1 MNTIEL
7 TISGMTCQ
15 GCVKSVTRVL
25 EALPGVKR
33 TDVAIGRATVEFD
46 PAVQN
51 ADKLRSAIEDAGF
64 DVA

>member
-25 EALPGVKR
+25 EALPGVKH

-46 PAVQN
+46 PEAQN
-51 ADKLRSAIEDAGF
+51 ADTLRSAIEDAGF